1 MCLTNNMKSLENKQN
16 NIMKTKSTML
26 AATAGAVLV
35 AGLCQTAQA
44 NLIGDTT
51 LVNGANTIAVDSSA
65 VLQTSGPETG
75 DYLYTYSFNDA
86 VAKGL
91 ASYTVY
97 FPTAGAGV
105 LGVGGAVADPITFDS
120 INTADVNWEFNNAGI
135 YVGGAETVWFYSPEA
150 PQLGNNSGQD
160 GGLWGNGTGGEE
172 YGVVV
177 PGVPDG
183 GLTMA
188 LLGGSLIG
196 LQALRRKL
204 AR

>member
-1 MCLTNNMKSLENKQN
+1 
-16 NIMKTKSTML
+16 MKTQSTML
-26 AATAGAVLV
+26 AATAGAILV

-51 LVNGANTIAVDSSA
+51 LHNGGNTIVVDSSA

-86 VAKGL
+86 IAAGL

-97 FPTAGAGV
+97 FPTATAGV
-105 LGVGGAVADPITFDS
+105 FGVAGATTDPITFDS
-120 INTADVNWEFNNAGI
+120 INNGDVNWEFNNAGP
-135 YVGGAETVWFYSPEA
+135 YTGGAESVWFYSPLA
-150 PQLGNNSGQD
+150 PALGDTSGQD
-160 GGLWGNGTGGEE
+160 GGLWGNGTGAVQF
-172 YGVVV
+172 GVVV
-177 PGVPDG
+177 PNVPDG
-183 GLTMA
+183 GMTMT
-188 LLGGSLIG
+188 LLGGSLMV